1 MDLLLVIVLGM
12 LHLFLLGCMMLMVLG
27 ILEEMLRIG
36 MQMHK
41 VQLQKLQELKL
52 LELGGLVIYSSLR
65 SYAGHVAVIKAY
77 YPDSGE
83 MLLEDMNYVGKYIV
97 TQRWDNVSN

>member
-1 MDLLLVIVLGM
+1 
-12 LHLFLLGCMMLMVLG
+12 
-27 ILEEMLRIG
+27 

-41 VQLQKLQELKL
+41 VQTAKAAGIKTSRTTPKV
-52 LELGGLVIYSSLR
+52 GGLVIYSSLR

-97 TQRWDNVSN
+97 TQRWDNVSNWKIIGYIYH